1 MDSEKKRWQAHVTA
15 AVFSMLIFGF
25 TVATMPTP
33 DLEFSETENR
43 VLAEMPRME
52 IREILNGDFEADYEE
67 YLTDQFVFRNKWI
80 SLKTSVERLLGKK
93 ESKDIYFAED
103 GYLIEKHTGVFMTQ
117 IAERNITA
125 LVDFVRRYDEQF
137 GERHISVLIVPN
149 AVNILQDK
157 LPPFAESGG
166 GNDYLEQIAEGLPD
180 GVWFDST
187 SVLREHTD
195 EEIYYR
201 TDHHWKTLAA
211 FYVYQAW
218 AKKQGY
224 DKRELADYEIQTA
237 TNCFEGT
244 VQSKLG
250 IGTKG
255 DTIELFLPI
264 NEPAYT
270 VYRNSIDETDNSL
283 YDYTALETKDKYAV
297 YFGGNEPFLQ
307 IRTEKENGRKILV
320 IKDSYANCF
329 IPFMLGEFQEI
340 DVLDLRYTNQGLSE
354 MIAEG
359 GYTDILILYNAS
371 GFAEDI
377 SVSKLT
383 SY

>member
-25 TVATMPTP
+25 TVATMLTP

-52 IREILNGDFEADYEE
+52 ISEILNGDFEADYEE

-80 SLKTSVERLLGKK
+80 SLKTFVERLLGKK

-149 AVNILQDK
+149 AVDILQDK

-250 IGTKG
+250 IGTEG

-270 VYRNSIDETDNSL
+270 VYINSTDETENSL